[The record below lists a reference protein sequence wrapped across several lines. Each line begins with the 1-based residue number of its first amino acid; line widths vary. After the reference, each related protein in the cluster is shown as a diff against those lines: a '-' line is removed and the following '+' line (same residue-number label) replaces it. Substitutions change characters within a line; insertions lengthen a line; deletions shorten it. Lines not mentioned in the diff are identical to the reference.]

1 MTESLPSATPYPDVN
16 AALSAT
22 LAGIQAT
29 LGDQLIGVYLH
40 GSLANGD
47 FNPLTSDI
55 DLMAATRDELP
66 ARLLPE
72 LASMHAQLAGRFKWA
87 GHMEVSYIPLAAL
100 RRYDPANCQHPAL
113 RVDGSFG
120 IDGHGSDWII
130 QRWVIRE
137 KGIALAGPPAAALI
151 DPVQPDDL
159 RRAASGI
166 LREWWAPMLNDT
178 SRLQDSE
185 YQAYAI
191 LTMCRS
197 LYTLEHGRVV
207 SKPTAARWAQAALG
221 EPDAALIDRALN
233 WRPGVELDALPRT
246 LDLIRRTLRRA
257 SRRAGVHYA
266 HANTQPTSPECA
278 GG

>member
-1 MTESLPSATPYPDVN
+1 MTESHQSITPYPDVN

-22 LAGIQAT
+22 LAGIQAA

-47 FNPLTSDI
+47 FNPRASDI
-55 DLMAATRDELP
+55 DLLAATRDKLP
-66 ARLLPE
+66 AHLLPE
-72 LASMHAQLAGRFKWA
+72 LASMHAQLAGRFKWT

-100 RRYDPANCQHPAL
+100 RRYDPANCHHPAL
-113 RVDGSFG
+113 RVDGSFD

-166 LREWWAPMLNDT
+166 LGEWWAPMLNDT

-221 EPDAALIDRALN
+221 ETDAALVERALN
-233 WRPGVELDALPRT
+233 WRPGVELDALTQT
-246 LDLIRRTLRRA
+246 LDLIRRTLQ
-257 SRRAGVHYA
+257 RAGVHYA